1 MGRAV
6 TQTTTDSVA
15 RQVGERLRDVRTSLG
30 VRQAGLAGQMGVSQP
45 YIAAVEAG
53 RQNLTLGKIAAI
65 ASALGIDR
73 LEAEV
78 AAQESSLLEQL
89 TAVSGAAPVLGESH
103 DAYRPLH
110 EVRLG
115 LLEHLASLRPK
126 VATYAEVAI
135 RARRQLR
142 RIGPS
147 DVERPR
153 FEAGSGGQ
161 PRG

>member
-1 MGRAV
+1 M
-6 TQTTTDSVA
+6 
-15 RQVGERLRDVRTSLG
+15 RTSLG

-53 RQNLTLGKIAAI
+53 RQNLTLGQIAAI
-65 ASALGIDR
+65 ASALGIDVEIVFTIPDRQSR

-78 AAQESSLLEQL
+78 AAQERSLLEQL
-89 TAVSGAAPVLGESH
+89 TAVSGAARVLGESH

-115 LLEHLASLRPK
+115 LLERLAWLRPK
-126 VATYAEVAI
+126 VATYAEATI

-142 RIGPS
+142 RTGPP

-153 FEAGSGGQ
+153 FEAGAGVQ
-161 PRG
+161 PRGA